1 MSQNRIDRSGNQS
14 DSYMLQNIDSNFDD
28 LFDVV
33 QSLDVDFTFD
43 AITGVQ
49 PILNSS
55 PNGALNVPT
64 GLFEFECLFDITN
77 MSGSSGSFGFA
88 LGGSATLDSQ
98 KWMSVASKATD
109 ATEVN
114 PTVTYNVAANTALT
128 GNNAN
133 TVAWAHIRGVFRVSG
148 GGTIIPQV
156 TFTNAGVISTI
167 KKNSFFRVKKLNQN
181 YKASIIQP
189 PTPRPSVNTPF
200 WS

>member
-14 DSYMLQNIDSNFDD
+14 DPYMLANIDGNFDD
-28 LFDVV
+28 VFDVV
-33 QSLDVDFTFD
+33 QILNADFTFA
-43 AITGVQ
+43 AITNAQ
-49 PILNSS
+49 PILNGS
-55 PNGALNVPT
+55 PNGALNVPV

-98 KWMSVASKATD
+98 KWVSVASKATD

-128 GNNAN
+128 GNNSN
-133 TVAWAHIRGVFRVSG
+133 TVAWGWIRGVFRVSG
-148 GGTIIPQV
+148 IGTIIPQV

-167 KKNSFFRVKKLNQN
+167 KKNSFFRCKKLNQD

-189 PTPRPSVNTPF
+189 PLPRPSPNILY